1 MRLTKKALTAIN
13 NSSTRL
19 KLAMA
24 LTCTEQWIIKMIKA
38 NKVNGPLTTVT
49 ALNVI
54 SEATKL
60 KQQDILD
67 AKKVVMD
74 SE

>member
-38 NKVNGPLTTVT
+38 NKVNGPLTTAT
-49 ALNVI
+49 ALGVI
-54 SEATKL
+54 KDETKL
-60 KQQDILD
+60 KEKDILD
-67 AKKVVMD
+67 SEKVVA
-74 SE
+74 